1 MRTPFE
7 RRLARAIQRFDTA
20 QGHFA
25 ERIFDLQFD
34 SIDGGEQDQIVQ
46 PFTSLGGRFVR
57 LVAMRGAASTNRGVA
72 VTDLDLAHLKLRLQ
86 LNAQSDFIGGNSTN
100 QTSFAFLFTDEPA
113 PWYWLYSP
121 PRIRTGD
128 LLTATVDNSYPFDRE
143 NPRSLIPE
151 LALRLIDDDLWTA
164 LYAGDQ
170 VEAEAG

>member
-1 MRTPFE
+1 MRAPLE

-25 ERIFDLQFD
+25 ERIFDLQFE
-34 SIDGGEQDQIVQ
+34 SLDGGESQPIVQ

-57 LVAMRGAASTNRGVA
+57 LVAIRGTAQTRRGIA
-72 VTDLDLAHLKLRLQ
+72 ISDLDLAHLKLRLQ
-86 LNAQSDFIGGNSTN
+86 LNAQSDFIGGNNTN
-100 QTSFAFLFTDEPA
+100 RISFAMLFSDDPA

-128 LLTATVDNSYPFDRE
+128 LLTATVDNSYPFDSE
-143 NPRSLIPE
+143 NPRSMIPE
-151 LALRLIDDDLWTA
+151 LGLRLIDDDLWTA
-164 LYAGDQ
+164 LYARDQ